1 MIDFTQEE
9 IAIIEANVNS
19 ISKSTMIAIYAIYDT
34 YNGTSNVGCWCGASA
49 RKAKHK
55 TFYAWYN
62 ENKIIDDE
70 QTTN

>member
-9 IAIIEANVNS
+9 IDVAEANVGS
-19 ISKSTMIAIYAIYDT
+19 ISKSTMIAIYAIYDK
-34 YNGTSNVGCWCGASA
+34 YNGTSNVGCWCGAGA

-62 ENKIIDDE
+62 ENKTTNDE
-70 QTTN
+70 QATN